1 MGAFDDERLSAGI
14 PVGGHL
20 QDLDQGDAC
29 VILGSST
36 GLPDGI
42 QNIPDIL
49 NGRGQG
55 GALATTIRQTFLSY
69 RQKPI

>member
-49 NGRGQG
+49 N
-55 GALATTIRQTFLSY
+55 LS
-69 RQKPI
+69 